1 MKRLFQESL
10 LAKVLAVT
18 VTLTTV
24 TVAGLTVVFLVGY
37 SQEFDRQLRTRAEN
51 MAGFLADQCQFAMLV
66 GDRQELARIGASA
79 VADDR
84 ALFVEMTDEQSGTPV
99 LQTAAGFPRSAVPS
113 RSQTGPGWAA
123 GHSFIEI
130 TKVVAPVVAAAH
142 LAWDEQRPA
151 QARLGVLRLG
161 LSTDRQRAGNVRII
175 WTTAVV
181 ALAGLIAVVTVLSI
195 QLRTLLRPLRALTD
209 FTRKVAAGDFRT
221 RAVVQRPDE
230 VGRLTQAFNR
240 MLEDLSATTVSRD
253 YVDAI
258 IESTAESVMVIDR
271 KGRIRTVNQ
280 ATLDLLGY
288 QNHDLT
294 KAPLEKICGAGTGL
308 SGSGIE
314 VAYLRVDGSAIP
326 MLLSAAPMRAQD
338 SGFEGTVWVAQDMTT
353 RKDAERQLRKAKEAA
368 EAAAAAKSAF
378 LANMSHELRTPL
390 NAILGYSQLLQETCQ
405 ERAIEGVAPD
415 LAKIER
421 AGGILLHMVNQV
433 LDYSRAE
440 AGKIEIHAET
450 FDFRL
455 AIQDVLAAVGPQAAR
470 NHNRV
475 SVSDRANTGE
485 IYTDLTRFRQSLM
498 NLVAN
503 ACKFT
508 ENGEIAVEVASEGQA
523 PGDWIVLQV
532 RDTGI
537 GLNAKQQEKLFQ
549 AFTQADASTTR
560 KYGGSGLGLAISRH
574 MCRMMGGDI
583 SVESEPGKGS
593 IFTMRIPAHFKACA
607 PLSATSLKPGSEE
620 LCPNCC

>member
-10 LAKVLAVT
+10 LAQVLAVS

-37 SQEFDRQLRTRAEN
+37 SQEFDRQLRSRAEN

-66 GDRQELARIGASA
+66 GDRQELERIAAST
-79 VADDR
+79 VADNR
-84 ALFVEMTDEQSGTPV
+84 ALFVEMTDEQSGAPV
-99 LQTAAGFPRSAVPS
+99 LLTAAGFPRSAVPH
-113 RSQTGPGWAA
+113 RPQTGPGWAA

-130 TKVVAPVVAAAH
+130 TKVVAPVATAH
-142 LAWDEQRPA
+142 LAWEDRPPA
-151 QARLGVLRLG
+151 QVRLGVLRLG
-161 LSTDRQRAGNVRII
+161 LSTDRQRAANVRII

-181 ALAGLIAVVTVLSI
+181 ALAGLIAVVLVLSA
-195 QLRTLLRPLRALTD
+195 QLRMLLRPLRALTD
-209 FTRKVAAGDFRT
+209 FTRKVAAGDLRT
-221 RAVVQRPDE
+221 RAAIQRPDE
-230 VGRLTQAFNR
+230 VGRLTQSFNQ
-240 MLEDLSATTVSRD
+240 MLEALSATTVSRD

-258 IESTAESVMVIDR
+258 IDSTAESVMVIDR

-288 QNHDLT
+288 EGLELA
-294 KAPLEKICGAGTGL
+294 KAPLEKICAAGTEL

-314 VAYLRVDGSAIP
+314 VAYLRANGSAIP

-338 SGFEGTVWVAQDMTT
+338 SGFQGAVWVAQDMTVQ
-353 RKDAERQLRKAKEAA
+353 KEVERRLRQAKEAA
-368 EAAAAAKSAF
+368 EAATAAKGEF
-378 LANMSHELRTPL
+378 LANMTHELRTPL
-390 NAILGYSQLLQETCQ
+390 NAILGYSQLLQEVCQ
-405 ERAIEGVAPD
+405 ERSIEGVAPD

-421 AGGILLHMVNQV
+421 AGSILLHTVNQV
-433 LDYSRAE
+433 LDYSKAE
-440 AGKIEIHAET
+440 AGKVEIHPER
-450 FDFRL
+450 FDFRSV
-455 AIQDVLAAVGPQAAR
+455 IQDVLAAVGPQAAR
-470 NHNRV
+470 NRNQV
-475 SVSDRANTGE
+475 SVSDRAAAGE

-508 ENGEIAVEVASEGQA
+508 ENGEIAVDVAREGHA
-523 PGDWIVLQV
+523 PADWIVLRV
-532 RDTGI
+532 KDTGI
-537 GLNAKQQEKLFQ
+537 GLSREQQGKLFQ
-549 AFTQADASTTR
+549 AFAQADASTTR

-583 SVESEPGKGS
+583 SVESESGKGS
-593 IFTMRIPAHFKACA
+593 IFTMRIPAHFKTCA
-607 PLSATSLKPGSEE
+607 PVVPKVLKPGSEE